1 MAKPTSTS
9 TPTSM
14 PTSVE
19 TAADTIELL
28 ESRLR
33 RIEYLLSGESSWT
46 GEPRRL
52 TTATGVGDGEKPA
65 MTRLAKLEY
74 ELKALANKVPAVRD
88 VLALS
93 RPFVFILVRYKAAA
107 ANLSTDSRFPDLFQS
122 IHPITTTTT
131 TSSSSSSSP
140 QPPAIPSTLSQQA
153 LTSIILSYA
162 SAFPETASRLTSLK
176 DLPIPPASLSASLIE
191 LQPRLDRL
199 VAVQEQQAAEIAELR
214 ARSALVAKRWVEVG
228 VLGGSEIITPGS
240 LEWWTYESLWTTAKL
255 LGPHSQSHRPE
266 GEAADDILTSHL
278 QAIIPNGRLPKTLCQ
293 GIHQGS
299 PLQFAADEF
308 SRSMSCPNTIV
319 EPHDCLLNSLLQFS
333 TVEVIS
339 VKFSERH
346 KNIFE
351 LLVSFIEPIYYMQ
364 HVATTMKTLWLPE
377 HSSTFQPSLPTGF
390 RQEAQFSKMQ
400 GSYSFK
406 EVQLLLTR
414 ISSEGE
420 MEVSGYILDGAK
432 A

>member
-14 PTSVE
+14 PTPVE

-122 IHPITTTTT
+122 IHPITTTI

-214 ARSALVAKRWVEVG
+214 TRSALVAKRWVEVG
-228 VLGGSEIITPGS
+228 VLGGGEIITPES
-240 LEWWTYESLWTTAKL
+240 LEWWTYESL
-255 LGPHSQSHRPE
+255 Q
-266 GEAADDILTSHL
+266 
-278 QAIIPNGRLPKTLCQ
+278 
-293 GIHQGS
+293 
-299 PLQFAADEF
+299 
-308 SRSMSCPNTIV
+308 
-319 EPHDCLLNSLLQFS
+319 
-333 TVEVIS
+333 TV
-339 VKFSERH
+339 
-346 KNIFE
+346 
-351 LLVSFIEPIYYMQ
+351 
-364 HVATTMKTLWLPE
+364 
-377 HSSTFQPSLPTGF
+377 
-390 RQEAQFSKMQ
+390 
-400 GSYSFK
+400 YSFSY
-406 EVQLLLTR
+406 L
-414 ISSEGE
+414 S
-420 MEVSGYILDGAK
+420 
-432 A
+432 